1 MSTDVQTSDLK
12 MKTYQYSTT
21 ESERVIDH
29 DSGSHGMPGIY
40 FKYEIDAICVKVVEE
55 YAPFW
60 MFLIRLCGIVGGI
73 YATSG
78 LISSVANTVVD
89 VITCKYIESNITI
102 KDVDNKGFQTVQDFS
117 VPSDSVSLLYT
128 ENQSLQQNGT
138 VQWFLIKLFIIYWIF
153 KWI

>member
-1 MSTDVQTSDLK
+1 MSTDVQTSELK
-12 MKTYQYSTT
+12 LKSYQYSTT

-55 YAPFW
+55 NVPIW

-78 LISSVANTVVD
+78 MISSVANTIVD
-89 VITCKYIESNITI
+89 IVTCKYIETNIMI
-102 KDVDNKGFQTVQDFS
+102 KDYDNKGFQTVEAFA
-117 VPSDSVSLLYT
+117 VPSDSVSLLYHNQ
-128 ENQSLQQNGT
+128 NQSHQQNGI
-138 VQWFLIKLFIIYWIF
+138 VQWFH
-153 KWI
+153 

>member
-1 MSTDVQTSDLK
+1 MSTDVQTSELQLK
-12 MKTYQYSTT
+12 SYQYSTT

-40 FKYEIDAICVKVVEE
+40 FKYEIDAISVKVVEE
-55 YAPFW
+55 YVPLW

-89 VITCKYIESNITI
+89 VITCKYIEDRIRF
-102 KDVDNKGFQTVQDFS
+102 KDVDNKGFQTVEAFA
-117 VPSDSVSLLYT
+117 VPSDSVSLLYQNQ
-128 ENQSLQQNGT
+128 NQSQQQNGF
-138 VQWFLIKLFIIYWIF
+138 VQ
-153 KWI
+153 